1 MKPKKISFGTH
12 VGTSLI
18 LLIFMVLCL
27 ISFATLSL
35 VNANADWRLTQKLY
49 DRQLSI
55 NSASTEAN
63 AQIAV
68 ACAKLMALRDES
80 ISEKDFEEKAE
91 KLELDNRY
99 PVSDTQS
106 LHVTL
111 VPDYDAPGAY
121 RITEY
126 RIVTEVFQELDE
138 TLPLY
143 TGD

>member
-55 NSASTEAN
+55 NSASKEAN

-80 ISEKDFEEKAE
+80 LSEKDFDEKAE
-91 KLELDNRY
+91 KLDLDNRY

-111 VPDYDAPGAY
+111 EPDYDAPGAY